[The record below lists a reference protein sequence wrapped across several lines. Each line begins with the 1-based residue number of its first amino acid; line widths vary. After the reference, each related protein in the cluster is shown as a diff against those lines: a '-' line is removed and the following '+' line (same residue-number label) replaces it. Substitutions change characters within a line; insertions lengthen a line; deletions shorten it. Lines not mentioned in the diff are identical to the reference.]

1 MSFINNF
8 KKKSGIVSDSSGIQK
23 SNYNSKTDPCKLAP
37 LLKSLDVIP
46 ADTDFIM
53 LDFNKIKKT
62 RAKI

>member
-8 KKKSGIVSDSSGIQK
+8 KKKSGIVSDNSGTQK
-23 SNYNSKTDPCKLAP
+23 SNYNSKTDPCKLIP

-62 RAKI
+62 RTKI